1 MGLIPLVR
9 NMDNETNN
17 KAITKAIN
25 AMIRYNG
32 TGYHRHLLRDI
43 QPDGAF
49 VEMGNVRVLRKD
61 SPVDVVFVHR
71 QAGSSNTHRV
81 NAKVARVEHGGA
93 LLKFFNLDEQA
104 LLALSSFRGTYQGA

>member
-1 MGLIPLVR
+1 MVK
-9 NMDNETNN
+9 NMDNKATN
-17 KAITKAIN
+17 KAINKAIN

-61 SPVDVVFVHR
+61 SQVDVVFVHH
-71 QAGSSNTHRV
+71 QGGSSNTHRV
-81 NAKVARVEHGGA
+81 DAKVARVERGGA
-93 LLKFFNLDEQA
+93 LLKFLNLDEQA
-104 LLALSSFRGTYQGA
+104 LQALSSFRSSYQGA